1 MQSYYFLIFVRE
13 LTKVGNVTFTMVVA
27 FRFVFPFFLG
37 GGGGIGIGIGM
48 DGGLFFKISR

>member
-37 GGGGIGIGIGM
+37 GGGDWDWNR
-48 DGGLFFKISR
+48 DGWGTVF